1 MKSMF
6 FLVLLFVFVACAEM
20 PEQALNIEK
29 NKTSAKSP
37 AEIYYIANEGVF
49 VVADGKKILVD
60 ALFREGVEGYD
71 VVPAGLRKKI
81 EQAEQPFDKVDLVL
95 ASHYHA
101 DHFDPTSVATHLSN
115 NPSALFVS
123 TNQSIEKLK
132 TVKELW
138 GKIEKQARAIVP
150 KEGVWESLT
159 HNGIKLQVI
168 YLHHGR
174 SRPIENLG
182 LIFHLDGK
190 KFLHI
195 GDTEANADDF
205 KQYKLAEEKIDIAF
219 VPYWFLFGENSRKT
233 VRENINAKY
242 LVPIHM
248 PLNSDLDDGVK
259 KMGGWDMFF
268 QKVKTDFPN
277 ALVFRKPMDKHT
289 LN

>member
-1 MKSMF
+1 MKRMF
-6 FLVLLFVFVACAEM
+6 FLVLMVMFMACVEM
-20 PEQALNIEK
+20 PEQAIVEENR
-29 NKTSAKSP
+29 TSAKSP
-37 AEIYYIANEGVF
+37 TEIYYIANEGVF
-49 VVADGKKILVD
+49 VIADGKKVLVD
-60 ALFREGVEGYD
+60 ALFRQGVEGYD
-71 VVPAGLRKKI
+71 VVPSELRKKI

-101 DHFDPTSVATHLSN
+101 DHFDPIAVSTHLSN
-115 NPSALFVS
+115 NSSTLFVS
-123 TNQSIEKLK
+123 TNQSVEKLK
-132 TVKELW
+132 TVKEFW

-150 KEGVWESLT
+150 KEGTWET
-159 HNGIKLQVI
+159 IIHNGIKLQII

-205 KQYKLAEEKIDIAF
+205 KQYNLAEEKIDVAF
-219 VPYWFLFGENSRKT
+219 VPYWFLYGENSKKT
-233 VRENINAKY
+233 VRENIKAKY
-242 LVPIHM
+242 VVPIHM

-259 KMGGWDMFF
+259 KMGGWDVFF

-277 ALVFRKPMDKHT
+277 ALIFRKPMDKHT